1 MNNIWLIFKN
11 NLKVLFSKKIN
22 IFTYILLPIL
32 STFLII
38 LVFGSG
44 ESTKL
49 TMGVVNKDKSDL
61 SGDMIEYLE
70 ETEIFNK
77 VVITEA
83 EIEDKVI
90 NGEVTFV
97 LSIGENFEKTILN
110 GQKTKVDVI
119 SIKGKD
125 ATIWV
130 ENYVNYY
137 IKNLKDIA
145 IATERNKNDFYSI
158 YENQKVGDL
167 KFNTQK
173 LEDEYTD
180 KTVGR
185 QGIGFFIMFI
195 LYGASNTANLILKER
210 RERTY
215 QRICTSPVTPKEY
228 IVGNVL
234 VNLFIIVI
242 QILSIMFLINI
253 IGINMFIKGI
263 DLFIV
268 LVLFGSCAIG
278 LGMIIMA
285 FSKSSAESGNLST
298 LFIVPTCM
306 LGGCFWE
313 LEIMPNAIQRVSDF
327 VPQKWAIEALSKL
340 QSGQSLYD
348 IKLNLFVL
356 LVFAL
361 VFFSITAVKMKNI
374 EKVSKFN

>member
-11 NLKVLFSKKIN
+11 SLKLLFSKKIN

-38 LVFGSG
+38 VVFGSG
-44 ESTKL
+44 DSTKL
-49 TMGVVNKDKSDL
+49 TMGVVNNDKSDL
-61 SGDMIEYLE
+61 SDDMIDYLE
-70 ETEIFNK
+70 ETEIFK
-77 VVITEA
+77 KKVITED

-97 LSIGENFEKTILN
+97 LSIGENFEETILN
-110 GQKTKVDVI
+110 GQKTNVEII

-137 IKNLKDIA
+137 IRNLKDIE
-145 IATERNKNDFYSI
+145 IATEGDKNDFYSI
-158 YENQKVGDL
+158 YENQKDGDL
-167 KFNTQK
+167 KFSAEK
-173 LEDEYTD
+173 LKDQYTD

-195 LYGASNTANLILKER
+195 LYGAANTANLILKER

-215 QRICTSPVTPKEY
+215 QRICTAPVTAKEY
-228 IVGNVL
+228 ILGNML
-234 VNLFIIVI
+234 VNLFIIII
-242 QILSIMFLINI
+242 QISSVMLLINLM
-253 IGINMFIKGI
+253 GINIFIRGI

-268 LVLFGSCAIG
+268 LVLFGLCAIG

-298 LFIVPTCM
+298 LLIVPTCM

-313 LEIMPNAIQRVSDF
+313 VEVMPNSVQRISDF
-327 VPQKWAIEALSKL
+327 MPQRWAIDALDKL
-340 QSGQSLYD
+340 QQGKSFYD
-348 IKLNLFVL
+348 IKLNLLVL

-361 VFFSITAVKMKNI
+361 VFFAITASKMKNT
-374 EKVSKFN
+374 EKTSSFM